1 MVLERKILSSP
12 RGFKG
17 LSNPSRVHARLI
29 TRPFPIL
36 GLDKGV
42 EPPALR
48 VISYAKREA
57 RAPTDYATC
66 KISVG
71 MAPSIPSSG
80 RPRTRSQP
88 GHEADGG
95 APTPLTQ

>member
-1 MVLERKILSSP
+1 MVLERKILP
-12 RGFKG
+12 APGGFECAANASG
-17 LSNPSRVHARLI
+17 IHARLI
-29 TRPFPIL
+29 RWTFPIL
-36 GLDKGV
+36 GMDKGV

-48 VISYAKREA
+48 VISYPKREA
-57 RAPTDYATC
+57 RAPTDYATS

-95 APTPLTQ
+95 APTPLMQ